1 LAVPSV
7 VAEVLA
13 ARMKTVYARPFKSF
27 ERLLGEL
34 LRQRG
39 YELKELTLDSQL
51 TTNDVAIFKD
61 VNTYGTPQWLWK
73 VLLMR
78 RQGVPMILRIEEPP
92 VVVPYN
98 HFRLFHLP
106 FKRIFTWND
115 KQADQKRYVKVFG
128 PRDRHTLLTPSGVQ
142 RTLARTTRPKKTN
155 LLCIMNANKRPA
167 LWFFPGNLQNARHRA
182 MRFFDRHIPGQFFV
196 YGRGW
201 DKPDSLKERIFGVEP
216 YANYFGWVADKVA
229 AIGKNKFIICYEN
242 MIKEGY
248 VSEKIFDAFNA
259 KVVPIYWGDPRITDR
274 VPKDTFIDRR
284 DFPSLGELLS
294 FLQNM
299 DQQTYDRY
307 LDNIERFMDSAE
319 WEKWTRARFA
329 ETLLHAIDN
338 TSWND

>member
-1 LAVPSV
+1 
-7 VAEVLA
+7 
-13 ARMKTVYARPFKSF
+13 MKTVYARPFKSF

-34 LRQRG
+34 LRTRG
-39 YELKELTLDSQL
+39 YELRELTLDSQL

-61 VNTYGTPQWLWK
+61 VNVYRTPQWFWK

-78 RQGVPMILRIEEPP
+78 RQGVAMILRIEEPP
-92 VVVPYN
+92 AVVPYN

-115 KQADQKRYVKVFG
+115 KQVDDKRYVKALG
-128 PRDRHTLLTPSGVQ
+128 PRDRYTLLTPSGVR
-142 RTLARTTRPKKTN
+142 RTLSKTMRPHKTN

-167 LWFFPGNLQNARHRA
+167 LGFFPGSLQNARHQA
-182 MRFFDRHIPGQFFV
+182 MRFFDEHIPGQFFV
-196 YGRGW
+196 YGSGW
-201 DKPDSLKERIFGVEP
+201 EKPYGWKERLFGMEP
-216 YANYFGWVADKVA
+216 FANYLGRVDEKVA
-229 AIGKNKFIICYEN
+229 AISKYKFIICYEN

-259 KVVPIYWGDPRITDR
+259 KVVPIYWGDPQITNR
-274 VPKDTFIDRR
+274 VPKDTFVDRR
-284 DFPSLGELLS
+284 EFPNLGELLS

-307 LDNIERFMDSAE
+307 LDNIERFMNSTE
-319 WEKWTRARFA
+319 WEQWTRARFA
-329 ETLLHAIDN
+329 EVLLQAIDN